1 MSLYLYTVI
10 PFKLGTQKHKFE
22 KTSYLYFLYLGYS
35 LVTLACLSSALGI
48 VFTKKIS
55 QKVEKNVIVF
65 YLGLASVVCGSI
77 GLFTLGT
84 PSNPPLWEWG
94 LAVGIAVLGIIQQ
107 YMLIYAVSLES
118 PSRVTIVRQSQI
130 VLAYIVQ
137 VLVHP

>member
-1 MSLYLYTVI
+1 M
-10 PFKLGTQKHKFE
+10 
-22 KTSYLYFLYLGYS
+22 
-35 LVTLACLSSALGI
+35 
-48 VFTKKIS
+48 
-55 QKVEKNVIVF
+55 IVF

-137 VLVHP
+137 VLIHPKITL